1 MAAISPSATSNI
13 TAQKFSKMKI
23 GNGRPEISV
32 VPRKLPLTARLIA
45 LRLDAVQQGESMKQC
60 ALPQIR
66 SRKRQAL

>member
-1 MAAISPSATSNI
+1 
-13 TAQKFSKMKI
+13 MKI